1 MELRNKIVPSAQNL
15 VLSATRNQDCK
26 KYMNYMVNHI
36 ARNSIRINLK
46 IIQYLLEKI
55 KKLSKKLKIK

>member
-1 MELRNKIVPSAQNL
+1 
-15 VLSATRNQDCK
+15 
-26 KYMNYMVNHI
+26 MNYMVNHI